1 MCRMQDV
8 SSNKQLIIEFFAG
21 LNTFLAEVDAAA
33 AAPLLM
39 RAFDVVAD
47 DVKWWVP
54 DDSKPER
61 SRLPFAGTKTKA
73 QYRDQVVGAI
83 VKGFNATATVD
94 RLKFTVT
101 SLTAEG
107 DRVAAEVESDGLH
120 YSEKRY
126 QNRYH
131 FQFTIEDRKIVAV
144 KEYMDTLHLSW
155 LVTP

>member
-1 MCRMQDV
+1 MNE
-8 SSNKQLIIEFFAG
+8 NKLLIAEFFAG
-21 LNTFLAEVDAAA
+21 LDTFLAEVDPAA

-39 RAFDVVAD
+39 RAFEVVAD
-47 DVKWWVP
+47 DVTWWVP

-83 VKGFNATATVD
+83 VKGFNATARVD

-101 SLTAEG
+101 SLMAE
-107 DRVAAEVESDGLH
+107 DNRVAAEVESDGLH
-120 YSEKRY
+120 YSGKRY
-126 QNRYH
+126 KNRYH
-131 FQFTIEDRKIVAV
+131 FLFTIEQRKIVAV

-155 LVTP
+155 LITPDRT